1 MGSNLLSQIASFL
14 PSFLPRYL
22 SRAQPAPGTGSGPG
36 EMVLVLPELIPT
48 RRNRLRGGR
57 WYVENMAARGVPLR
71 EVRGELPGN

>member
-1 MGSNLLSQIASFL
+1 
-14 PSFLPRYL
+14 
-22 SRAQPAPGTGSGPG
+22 
-36 EMVLVLPELIPT
+36 MVLVLPELIPT